1 MLHLY
6 VLYACVHLI
15 TGKHDVPPGKTQCV
29 ESRVFFQAAQC
40 KSRLPKGAGLT
51 QKSKHARSW
60 LECQETKADSWIPA
74 DPNDGVNRLYEAEA
88 SASDTGAMAALLAPL
103 PPQARAALAPG
114 GSRRPFQRA
123 FQGPGGL
130 SFFIVPTG
138 GSMIVFAV
146 SNLDDFQF
154 ADIASDVSSS
164 AAQTD
169 GGDLDF
175 SSIAEYAGVQLSYHT
190 ETSQRAM
197 PPPGGLEAA
206 P

>member
-15 TGKHDVPPGKTQCV
+15 AGKHAAQPGKTQCV
-29 ESRVFFQAAQC
+29 ESRAFFQAEQC

-51 QKSKHARSW
+51 QKTKSARSW
-60 LECQETKADSWIPA
+60 LECQETEADSWIPA
-74 DPNDGVNRLYEAEA
+74 DPDDGVSRLYEAEA
-88 SASDTGAMAALLAPL
+88 SVSDASAMAALLAPL
-103 PPQARAALAPG
+103 PPQARATLAPG
-114 GSRRPFQRA
+114 GFRRRA
-123 FQGPGGL
+123 FQGPGAL
-130 SFFIVPTG
+130 SFFIERTG
-138 GSMIVFAV
+138 SSVIVFAV

-164 AAQTD
+164 SVAPEE
-169 GGDLDF
+169 DLDF

-190 ETSQRAM
+190 EISQRTL
-197 PPPGGLEAA
+197 PPPGGMATA